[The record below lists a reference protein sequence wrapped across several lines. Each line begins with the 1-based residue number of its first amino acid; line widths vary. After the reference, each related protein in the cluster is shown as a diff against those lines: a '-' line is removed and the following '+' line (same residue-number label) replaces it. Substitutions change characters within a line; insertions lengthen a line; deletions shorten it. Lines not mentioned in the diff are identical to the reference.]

1 MIPPLRSIAR
11 RTMAICALALFGLL
25 ALAPQEAKAL
35 QSTALTAANLQGK
48 TLRFTITGGN
58 APFETS
64 GSFTIVFGPNSTYSM
79 PISDGNAAGR
89 SGTYTHRVDNTATT
103 LTLSGYILNSATV
116 QVSIIHTNNDLRSQ
130 FEMFT
135 NGANK
140 HGVVVFDTGVAG
152 APSVTSA
159 TTATATTNTPFTYNI
174 TTNPAATSYT
184 NSGGNA
190 PVAINPSTGIVTGTF
205 TSAGTF
211 TFSFT
216 ANNASGSSPVTTVT
230 VTVTAGGS
238 SGGATGT
245 VTNDALLPANLVGK
259 TLTFSI
265 TSPTNTLN
273 DGPETYRVTFE
284 SAALLQRTATGFTWN
299 RTTYGATSALGDG
312 NVRLTTITT
321 GGGWDN
327 SATGYAA
334 VITLSQ
340 TNGVGRFTTRDI
352 NNASRANSGTF
363 TIGSGDSSGGSTV
376 AQYAGRYVGQIG
388 SRVGA
393 NVNDTLTNYEVIVSA
408 NGSVTVNIGTV
419 VGSLTGTIN
428 ASGLITFT
436 GGSGLGTFNLRTAT
450 IVGTSLSSDYNPA
463 LGSSGAQY
471 RFGTSTSFTPA
482 SGGAA
487 TGFLSNLSV
496 RAPAGAGDATLIVG
510 VTIGGGSGAKGVLIR
525 GVGPALTSFGVAGA
539 LADPIL
545 NVYQGSALVTT
556 NDDWGTAAGVAAT
569 ATAVGAFPFTAGSR
583 DAAINAADVAVG
595 SYTIQLTGKGG
606 GTGNALVEL
615 YDTTPAASVTST
627 SSRFTNL
634 SARTFGGTESQTL
647 IVGFNLAGPSARRLL
662 FRAVGPGLA
671 PFGVG
676 GTMPNPKLEL
686 YRGQTRIGEND
697 DWAAST
703 LSAQQSVGAFAL
715 TAGSRDAVLVHDVQ
729 PGSYTVQV
737 TGGTTGVAL
746 VEVYELP

>member
-1 MIPPLRSIAR
+1 MIPTLCFFLRRLTA
-11 RTMAICALALFGLL
+11 ACALALIGLL
-25 ALAPQEAKAL
+25 ALAPQEAQAL

-64 GSFTIVFGPNSTYSM
+64 GSFTIVFGPGNTYSM
-79 PISDGNAAGR
+79 PISDGNAAAR
-89 SGTYTHRVDNTATT
+89 SGTYTLSADNLATT
-103 LTLSGYILNSATV
+103 LTLSGYILNNATV
-116 QVSIIHTNNDLRSQ
+116 QVSIIHTNTDLRSQ

-140 HGVVVFDTGVAG
+140 HGVVVFDTGVSG
-152 APSVTSA
+152 SPSVTSA
-159 TTATATTNTPFTYNI
+159 TTVTATTNTPFTYNI

-190 PVAINPSTGIVTGTF
+190 PVAINPTTGVVTGTF
-205 TSAGTF
+205 TTAGTF

-230 VTVTAGGS
+230 VTVTAGTGGGT
-238 SGGATGT
+238 GGATGT
-245 VTNDALLPANLVGK
+245 ITNDALLPANLVGK
-259 TLTFSI
+259 ILTFSI

-284 SAALLQRTATGFTWN
+284 SASLLQRTATGFTWN
-299 RTTYGATSALGDG
+299 RTVYSATTALGDG
-312 NVRLTTITT
+312 NARLTTITT

-327 SATGYAA
+327 SVTGYAA

-340 TNGVGRFTTRDI
+340 INGVGRFTTRDI
-352 NNASRANSGTF
+352 NNASRTNSGTF
-363 TIGSGDSSGGSTV
+363 TIGTGDNPGTGGNV
-376 AQYAGRYVGQIG
+376 AQFAGRYVGQIG
-388 SRVGA
+388 SRVGTT
-393 NVNDTLTNYEVIVSA
+393 VNDTLTSYEVIVSA
-408 NGSVTVNIGTV
+408 TGAVTVNIGTV
-419 VGSLTGTIN
+419 TGSLTGTIS
-428 ASGLITFT
+428 ASGVITFT
-436 GGSGLGTFNLRTAT
+436 GGTGLGVYNLRTAT
-450 IVGTSLSSDYNPA
+450 ITGTTLTSDYNPA
-463 LGSSGAQY
+463 LGGAQY

-482 SGGAA
+482 GGAA
-487 TGFLSNLSV
+487 VGFLSNLSV

-510 VTIGGGSGAKGVLIR
+510 VTIGGGTSPKGALIR

-539 LADPIL
+539 LADPVL
-545 NVYQGSALVTT
+545 NVYQGSSLVTT
-556 NDDWGTAAGVAAT
+556 NDDWGTEAGVAAT

-583 DAAINAADVAVG
+583 DAAINAPTVAPG
-595 SYTIQLTGKGG
+595 SYTIQLTGKAGA
-606 GTGNALVEL
+606 TGNALVEL

-647 IVGFNLAGPSARRLL
+647 IVGFNLAGTQVRRLL

-671 PFGVG
+671 AFGVG
-676 GTMPNPKLEL
+676 GTMANPKLEL
-686 YRGQTRIGEND
+686 YRGQAKIGEND

-703 LSAQQSVGAFAL
+703 LAAQQSVGAFAL
-715 TAGSRDAVLVHDVQ
+715 TAGSRDAVLVQEVQ